1 MKKSDLTPFEI
12 ELLECLRKYRATEF
26 ETVRDSKDVAL
37 LWQEADIL
45 LSKVPKFDDPNLRY
59 TSQKYQDFLD
69 FQARV
74 YKWGETPRYIVDHKF
89 VD

>member
-12 ELLECLRKYRATEF
+12 ELLECLRKYRAKEM
-26 ETVRDSKDVAL
+26 ETVHDTKDVVL

-45 LSKVPKFDDPNLRY
+45 LSKVPEFDDPNMRY
-59 TSQKYQDFLD
+59 TSPKYQKFLD
-69 FQARV
+69 WRAYV
-74 YKWGETPRYIVDHKF
+74 YDWRKAPRYIVDHKF